1 MRNVLELL
9 HSRKNSKKKKQ
20 KNPQIF
26 FHVDI
31 TKDNELQNLSL
42 HHSFLTEM
50 SQLANEN

>member
-1 MRNVLELL
+1 MFWNCYIVERIL
-9 HSRKNSKKKKQ
+9 KKKNK
-20 KNPQIF
+20 KIQIF

-42 HHSFLTEM
+42 HYSFLTEM